1 MKKRILSILFVSSM
15 TWMILLTFFTYG
27 SYKFGSLRATIDF
40 LRGERL
46 LVDHKYV
53 NLGTMPMNES
63 IRFSYKLTN
72 MSSSTVKILGVNM
85 TCSCLRPTEVPDL
98 IKPGESENLIVNIL
112 TKETM
117 PDINLTIDLLTSD
130 PLNQSISLNV
140 IGVVKKGSG

>member
-1 MKKRILSILFVSSM
+1 
-15 TWMILLTFFTYG
+15 
-27 SYKFGSLRATIDF
+27 
-40 LRGERL
+40 
-46 LVDHKYV
+46 
-53 NLGTMPMNES
+53 
-63 IRFSYKLTN
+63 
-72 MSSSTVKILGVNM
+72 M

-117 PDINLTIDLLTSD
+117 PDINLTIDLFTSD